1 MDSEVY
7 ANMAGIEVAV
17 SGSATVDLPWR
28 SRQVIMV
35 NDSSATDLEIWV
47 GSGPSFS
54 LKALETI
61 STKLWIEGVRVSA
74 LTSTNFRL
82 IGIG

>member
-7 ANMAGIEVAV
+7 ANMAGAVVGV
-17 SGSATVDLPWR
+17 SGSTTVDLPWR

-35 NDSSATDLEIWV
+35 NDSSAVDIEVWV
-47 GSGPSFS
+47 GSGPSFE
-54 LKALETI
+54 LRALETI
-61 STKLWIEGVRVSA
+61 SSKLWIESVRVSA
-74 LTSTNFRL
+74 PTSATFRL